1 MSSSDSN
8 WWGGAAAAGLFSP
21 PISKPKEYEE
31 AKDFRAIDLINS
43 VPPPGGASMDEAD
56 RFAKKVMTDWKLGLY
71 DFIPPEK
78 YIPYASKHPCFIE
91 WLLREGY
98 IKEKVKDEPFEIT
111 LTIGNKET
119 LEWLWHRLNFCS
131 ITTAEDVLNW
141 EEKKK
146 LSRMDLWSQVD
157 GIKKEKEV
165 NK

>member
-78 YIPYASKHPCFIE
+78 YIPYASAHPCFIE

-111 LTIGNKET
+111 LTMENKDELT
-119 LEWLWHRLNFCS
+119 FLWHLLNNLTADHHQQTIDWAKGRHISKIRL
-131 ITTAEDVLNW
+131 W
-141 EEKKK
+141 
-146 LSRMDLWSQVD
+146 RQVD
-157 GIKKEKEV
+157 NIRKEV